1 LTTIDPGLTPIPI
14 VDVRDG
20 GPLRH
25 AVEAQPR
32 ARALRDACI
41 SWLPGVLHP
50 VLPLMDGITRR
61 WLRRSCSPYVG
72 EIARI
77 AEELKFPGVWFLN
90 GSYVWGCTS
99 LGCEEDGVPWLA
111 RTLDWPFPGLG
122 RHVELARMAGP
133 AGDFWS
139 VTWPGAVGVL
149 TAMAPQRFA
158 ACLNQAP
165 LWRRTR
171 HPWLRPYDIA
181 RNAWRTWSVRHIPPD
196 QLLRQ
201 AFEQCR
207 TFAEA
212 KQRLETV
219 PVARPAIYTL
229 VGCRP
234 GERCV
239 IERTEEASSTRF
251 ETTSAANDWLVRTDP
266 WEARIGGELTLTCSY
281 AEAGDRSHARR
292 HAISEWRGSF
302 AADRFAW
309 VTPPVLNK
317 YTRLA
322 TEMCPAGGI
331 LRVVGYE
338 RTGNAELAQPVTL
351 PCEVSAALSPA
362 A

>member
-1 LTTIDPGLTPIPI
+1 LTLVEPGLIAIPI

-20 GPLRH
+20 GPPRH
-25 AVEAQPR
+25 AAEARPR
-32 ARALRDACI
+32 ALALRNDCV
-41 SWLPGVLHP
+41 SWLPGFVRP
-50 VLPLMDGITRR
+50 ALPLMDGVTRR

-77 AEELKFPGVWFLN
+77 AADLKFPGVWFLN

-99 LGCEEDGVPWLA
+99 LGCEEAGLPWLA

-122 RHVELARMAGP
+122 RHVELARMAGT
-133 AGDFWS
+133 AGEFWS

-149 TAMAPQRFA
+149 TAMAPKRFA

-171 HPWLRPYDIA
+171 HPWLRPYDVA
-181 RNAWRTWSVRHIPPD
+181 CNAVRTWSVRHIPPD

-201 AFEQCR
+201 AFEECA

-219 PVARPAIYTL
+219 PIARPAIYTL
-229 VGCRP
+229 VGCKP

-239 IERTEEASSTRF
+239 IERTEEAFSTRR

-266 WEARIGGELTLTCSY
+266 WEARIGSEIVLTCSY
-281 AEAGDRSHARR
+281 EEAGNRSHARR
-292 HAISEWRGSF
+292 HAIAEWRGSF
-302 AADRFAW
+302 ARDSFAW
-309 VTPPVLNK
+309 VVPPVLNK
-317 YTRLA
+317 YTRVA
-322 TEMCPAGGI
+322 AEMCPASGT

-338 RTGNAELAQPVTL
+338 HVAGAEWAQAVTV
-351 PCEVSAALSPA
+351 PCEIAAAPA
-362 A
+362 RAA